1 MQVREVFH
9 LEQFVT
15 LLEYDPKVG
24 FFYLRSVG
32 GIFLMRVSRSQRRT
46 IRLCFKR
53 CVMLVV
59 VLGRRLN
66 ARLV

>member
-24 FFYLRSVG
+24 FFYLRSAG
-32 GIFLMRVSRSQRRT
+32 GIFLMRV
-46 IRLCFKR
+46 
-53 CVMLVV
+53 
-59 VLGRRLN
+59 
-66 ARLV
+66 